1 MTTINR
7 HQTRTEYVIEHLKG
21 QILNG
26 VIKGGDALRQNA
38 IAKELG
44 VSHIPVR
51 EALLRLAEQGLVKL
65 QPHKGA
71 VVHELSSREI
81 DELSALRLVIERDAL
96 RRALPKLSV
105 EELDQASAVLERY
118 ESIVTQR
125 EDMEIWGDLNF
136 QFHSIL
142 YQLHQYPATYRI
154 LRDLHRQ
161 SDRYIR
167 VLLLV
172 TGWHGCTH
180 DEHRQFLECARARD
194 IEAAESLLEYHI
206 MHASET
212 ISQHLRSMDEQHGEA
227 HFQEAASLHP

>member
-1 MTTINR
+1 MIMTTINR
-7 HQTRTEYVIEHLKG
+7 HQTRTEYVVEHLKG

-26 VIKGGDALRQNA
+26 VIKGGEALRQNA

-96 RRALPKLSV
+96 RRAIPRLSE
-105 EELDQASAVLERY
+105 EELAQANAVLERY
-118 ESIVTQR
+118 EVIVTQR
-125 EDMEIWGDLNF
+125 QDMEIWGDLNF
-136 QFHSIL
+136 QFHTIL
-142 YQLHQYPATYRI
+142 YQLPQYPATYRI

-180 DEHRQFLECARARD
+180 DEHRQFLELARVKD
-194 IEAAESLLEYHI
+194 VDGAERLLEHHI
-206 MHASET
+206 MHASRT
-212 ISQHLRSMDEQHGEA
+212 ISQHLQDMEEHKFISPPPA
-227 HFQEAASLHP
+227 P

>member
-7 HQTRTEYVIEHLKG
+7 HQTRTEYVVEHLKG

-26 VIKGGDALRQNA
+26 IIKGGEALRQNA

-81 DELSALRLVIERDAL
+81 DELSALRLVIERDAM
-96 RRALPKLSV
+96 RRALPRLTDD
-105 EELDQASAVLERY
+105 ELQQADAVLNRY
-118 ESIVTQR
+118 ENIVTQR
-125 EDMEIWGDLNF
+125 QDMEIWGDLNF

-142 YQLHQYPATYRI
+142 YQSHLYPATNRI

-167 VLLLV
+167 VLLFV
-172 TGWHGCTH
+172 TGWNGCTH
-180 DEHRQFLECARARD
+180 DEHRQFLEYARQRD
-194 IEAAESLLEYHI
+194 VEAAESLLEHHI
-206 MHASET
+206 MHASQT
-212 ISQHLRSMDEQHGEA
+212 ISKHLRDLEEV
-227 HFQEAASLHP
+227 